1 VADDEIADTLD
12 AEISIMA
19 AAEINMIDIWIKVI

>member
-1 VADDEIADTLD
+1 VADDEIAAMLD

-19 AAEINMIDIWIKVI
+19 AAEINMVDVWIKVI